1 MNLPQLAQYSE
12 GLGKMLGN
20 GIELKRALHVA
31 GQCMAAGSNRRFAER
46 LSASLLAGED
56 LPFEEFSGTLPPFYL
71 TILDCGLLTGRV
83 PQALTSA
90 AHYVRQV
97 LPVRHT
103 LRRFGRYALIAYL
116 ICIVT
121 TVVFGGRPS
130 FVTLVVLAAL
140 FVLPRWI
147 ETLAFRR
154 DALLARMPLVGTWTQ
169 QVALLEFFSCM
180 EVCYDST
187 LRVPE
192 MFRASIRAVNNRW
205 LRHKLLAAQA
215 AVERGCS
222 FAEALGKV
230 SFIPGGMIADVAANE
245 VCGKLELSFSGFARE
260 LRKLI
265 EAKLE
270 AIKMLATAFAITYGI
285 LVPLVIVLPVFLGFD
300 PDLLYV
306 ALLCLLFLI
315 IYTWL
320 FGLRMA
326 VGNYLRK
333 ANDVNCWWEGLR
345 DIRKM

>member
-12 GLGKMLGN
+12 GLGKMLRN
-20 GIELKRALHVA
+20 GIELQRALHVA
-31 GQCMAAGSNRRFAER
+31 GECMAAGPNRRFAER
-46 LSASLLAGED
+46 LSGTLSAGED
-56 LPFEEFSGTLPPFYL
+56 LPFDEFSRALPPFYL

-103 LRRFGRYALIAYL
+103 LRRCGRYALLAYL

-130 FVTLVVLAAL
+130 FVALVVLAVL

-147 ETLAFRR
+147 ETLAFGR
-154 DALLARMPLVGTWTQ
+154 DALLARMPFVGTWTQ

-192 MFRASIRAVNNRW
+192 MFRASIRAVGNRW
-205 LRHKLLAAQA
+205 LRQELLAAQA

-222 FAEALGKV
+222 FVEALGKV

-245 VCGKLELSFSGFARE
+245 VCGKLELSFEGFARE

-265 EAKLE
+265 EAKME
-270 AIKMLATAFAITYGI
+270 SVKALAAAYVISYGI
-285 LVPLVIVLPVFLGFD
+285 LVPLMIVLPVFLDFD
-300 PDLLYV
+300 TDLILLYLASLMV
-306 ALLCLLFLI
+306 YL
-315 IYTWL
+315 WL
-320 FGLRMA
+320 VSLRMGI
-326 VGNYLRK
+326 GNYLRK
-333 ANDVNCWWEGLR
+333 ANDVN
-345 DIRKM
+345 

>member
-20 GIELKRALHVA
+20 GIELKRALQVA
-31 GQCMAAGSNRRFAER
+31 GQCMAASENRRFADR
-46 LSASLLAGED
+46 LSRALLAGED
-56 LPFEEFSGTLPPFYL
+56 LSAQPFSRVLPPFYL
-71 TILDCGLLTGRV
+71 TILQCGLLTGRV
-83 PQALTSA
+83 PQALTAA
-90 AHYVRQV
+90 AHYIRQV

-103 LRRFGRYALIAYL
+103 LRRCGRYALIAYL
-116 ICIVT
+116 VCIVIT
-121 TVVFGGRPS
+121 LVFGGRPS
-130 FVTLVVLAAL
+130 LVALGALAIL
-140 FVLPRWI
+140 YVLPRCAQA
-147 ETLAFRR
+147 LAYGR
-154 DALLARMPLVGTWTQ
+154 DALLARMPFVGPWTQ
-169 QVALLEFFSCM
+169 QVALLEFFSCL

-192 MFRASIRAVNNRW
+192 MFRASIGAVGNRW
-205 LRHKLLAAQA
+205 LRRELSQAEA

-245 VCGKLELSFSGFARE
+245 ICGKLELSFAGFARE
-260 LRKLI
+260 LRKLV

-270 AIKMLATAFAITYGI
+270 PIKALAAAYVISSGI
-285 LVPLVIVLPVFLGFD
+285 IVPLMIVLPVFMDFD
-300 PDLLYV
+300 RDLL
-306 ALLCLLFLI
+306 LLYLGSLI
-315 IYTWL
+315 VYLWVI
-320 FGLRMA
+320 GLRMA

>member
-12 GLGKMLGN
+12 GLGKMLKN
-20 GIELKRALHVA
+20 GIELKRALQVA
-31 GQCMAAGSNRRFAER
+31 GQCMAAPANRRFADR
-46 LSASLLAGED
+46 LSEALLAGED
-56 LPFEEFSGTLPPFYL
+56 LPFDEFSRALPPFYL

-83 PQALTSA
+83 PQALTAA
-90 AHYVRQV
+90 AHYIRQV

-103 LRRFGRYALIAYL
+103 LRRCGRYALIAYL
-116 ICIVT
+116 ICIVIT
-121 TVVFGGRPS
+121 LVFGGRPS
-130 FVTLVVLAAL
+130 LAAL
-140 FVLPRWI
+140 VGLAILYVLPRCAQA
-147 ETLAFRR
+147 LAYRR
-154 DALLARMPLVGTWTQ
+154 DALLARMPFVGPWTQ
-169 QVALLEFFSCM
+169 QVALLEFFSCL

-192 MFRASIRAVNNRW
+192 MFRASIGAVGNRW
-205 LRHKLLAAQA
+205 LRHELSQAQA

-245 VCGKLELSFSGFARE
+245 ICGKLELSFEGFARE
-260 LRKLI
+260 LRKLV

-270 AIKMLATAFAITYGI
+270 PIKALAAAYVISYGI
-285 LVPLVIVLPVFLGFD
+285 IVPLMIVLPVFLEFD
-300 PDLLYV
+300 RDLL
-306 ALLCLLFLI
+306 LLYLASLMVYLWLI
-315 IYTWL
+315 
-320 FGLRMA
+320 GLRMA